1 MELPELV
8 QEHLGDEDVQ
18 AGLALGDDDLL
29 CLTPTRTL
37 LYRADGLL
45 SDERV
50 TEYPHD
56 VERLELSEGRRKTKV
71 RFEYVE
77 DERTLTVPAGATHDA
92 LALVLEGILSAGR
105 VLDPDES
112 VVEAFRFSE
121 LTLVVADHRIVKHVG
136 NAVWDTE
143 YEAFAYEDLTGV
155 EFERARVATE
165 VVLSVDGRP
174 ERIKTPNDDA
184 RLVERAIERALTEYF
199 DVTSMSQLQSH
210 FQSEAE
216 ADETDSAAAQS
227 DEEYPFNSE
236 IRPLG
241 EDPESRAD
249 PVEAGD
255 VKADDGTAASDTDS
269 IAGTVDDADADEAA
283 GTDTTTAIPD
293 AESASSEA
301 DSSETDS
308 TATAGSDSDEAQADT
323 AGTDTTE
330 ADLERIDEQL
340 VELTTAVN
348 KQNELLRKHHA
359 AIKQLVE
366 ELQSDS

>member
-50 TEYPHD
+50 TEFPHD
-56 VERLELSEGRRKTKV
+56 IERLDMSEGRRKTKV

-77 DERTLTVPAGATHDA
+77 DERTLTVPAGATRDA

-136 NAVWDTE
+136 NAVWDAE

-155 EFERARVATE
+155 DFERARVATE
-165 VVLSVDGRP
+165 VVLYVEGRP

-184 RLVERAIERALTEYF
+184 RLVERALERALTEYF

-216 ADETDSAAAQS
+216 TDEADSATAQS
-227 DEEYPFNSE
+227 DDEYPFDSE

-241 EDPESRAD
+241 EDPKSRAD
-249 PVEAGD
+249 PDEAGD
-255 VKADDGTAASDTDS
+255 VGTDDGAGDSDTDS
-269 IAGTVDDADADEAA
+269 ITGTVDNAADADEAVS
-283 GTDTTTAIPD
+283 TDTTTAIHD
-293 AESASSEA
+293 AESASPEA
-301 DSSETDS
+301 DSVETDS
-308 TATAGSDSDEAQADT
+308 TADAGSDSDEAQIDT
-323 AGTDTTE
+323 NATK
-330 ADLERIDEQL
+330 ADLDRIDEQL

-366 ELQSDS
+366 ELQSDG